1 MGDRSKEELKAFE
14 PSFDS
19 LRPAEKN
26 PADEAKPQQLI
37 IRWANS
43 PEEAEAIANSTYKRN
58 KCLKRR
64 GSALRRPFKDLKS

>member
-43 PEEAEAIANSTYKRN
+43 PEEAEAIANKTYKE
-58 KCLKRR
+58 
-64 GSALRRPFKDLKS
+64 DQ